1 MNETAIKVQ
10 RRRTQSE
17 IEQIVAEFADSG
29 LNRSQF
35 CRGHRLTLGT
45 LNRYLRRRREE
56 GDSSHG
62 GLIAVELAGPKAG
75 RAGSSGLTLL
85 LSAGRRIEVGPGFDT
100 ATLERLLVVL
110 ERR

>member
-29 LNRSQF
+29 VSRTEF
-35 CRGHRLTLGT
+35 CRRHGMSLGT
-45 LNRYLRRRREE
+45 LNRYLLRRREE
-56 GDSSHG
+56 GDGSHG

-75 RAGSSGLTLL
+75 AGSSGLTLS
-85 LSAGRRIEVGPGFDT
+85 LSAGRRIEVGPGFDR